1 MFRFTL
7 LVITCLFSSSI
18 FAQQD
23 MSIPPGTRIIKIYDL
38 ASALSP
44 QKLSFEVKSDVTMVI
59 VDIRTS
65 VRPDNVMIVGP
76 SGITVPSSDIE
87 NLTFGPIQEMPLPLV
102 GAALFFEGV
111 TEGEHAKARINNPTT
126 GAWEVSLTLPAGSS
140 TDGDIR
146 VTQIST
152 LRVSTSVSR
161 LTYTIADPVVITVEA
176 LDSGTSVIGANI
188 VANVYQQKSKLSSQT
203 IILHDD
209 GVFPDTQ
216 AGDGLY
222 AGQITGLPPGYY
234 RVDTVF
240 QNGALRRN
248 SKTNFEVIPLLGT
261 LTNNVTDVG
270 VDTNGDGLFERIDV
284 NLEVDI
290 KLPGTYSLT
299 AELKLGEK
307 RVLKGTHLE
316 LPAGI
321 NTLSISFLEK
331 DIKKYLNADGPYKIS
346 DVRLIIDASADLTQ
360 RTQMADQRAD
370 LGFTQ
375 AYKLQ
380 QLQRPLTV
388 ILDGVTESAV
398 DIDGNGKFDE
408 LRVVFQV
415 DILQT
420 GAYTWSGSVRQPD
433 DRQAIASASSSGTLN
448 EIGLNNLSLNF
459 DGAAIGMSGFNGPYI
474 IGDIGIYGPPNAA
487 ALKLKMGKT
496 AEYTCDQF
504 EGFKGHCQ
512 KISLPDPGPIILK
525 SRH

>member
-7 LVITCLFSSSI
+7 LVITCLFSLSL

-44 QKLSFEVKSDVTMVI
+44 QKLSFEVKSDTTMVI
-59 VDIRTS
+59 IDIRTS
-65 VRPDNVMIVGP
+65 VRPDNVTIVGP
-76 SGITVPSSDIE
+76 SGIAVPSSDIE
-87 NLTFGPIQEMPLPLV
+87 NLTFGPIREAPLPLV

-126 GAWEVSLTLPAGSS
+126 GAWHVNLSLPAGSS

-161 LTYTIADPVVITVEA
+161 LTYSVADPVIITVEA
-176 LDSGTSVIGANI
+176 LDSGTSVTGANI
-188 VANVYQQKSKLSSQT
+188 VANVYQQESKLSSQT
-203 IILHDD
+203 ISLHDD
-209 GVFPDTQ
+209 GVIPDAQ

-248 SKTNFEVIPLLGT
+248 SKTYFEVIPILGA

-270 VDTNGDGLFERIDV
+270 IDTNGDGLFERIDV
-284 NLEVDI
+284 NFEVDI
-290 KLPGTYSLT
+290 NMPGTYSLT

-307 RVLKGTHLE
+307 RVLKGTQIE
-316 LPAGI
+316 LPSGL

-331 DIKKYLNADGPYKIS
+331 DIKKYLNDDGPYEIC
-346 DVRLIIDASADLTQ
+346 DVRLIRNANADLTQ
-360 RTQMADQRAD
+360 STRMADKRTD
-370 LGFTQ
+370 LGLTQ
-375 AYKLQ
+375 PYTLQ

-388 ILDGVTESAV
+388 ILEGVTETAV
-398 DIDGNGKFDE
+398 DINGNGKFDV

-415 DILQT
+415 DVLQT
-420 GAYTWSGSVRQPD
+420 GTYTWSGSVRPPD
-433 DRQAIASASSSGTLN
+433 NSHAIEVASSSGTLN
-448 EIGLNNLSLNF
+448 DIGLNNLSLSF
-459 DGAAIGMSGFNGPYI
+459 DGAAIGASGFNGPYI
-474 IGDIGIYGPPNAA
+474 IGTLGIYGPPNAA
-487 ALKLKMGKT
+487 ALKLDAGKT
-496 AEYTCDQF
+496 AGYTCDQF
-504 EGFKGHCQ
+504 EGYKGHCQ
-512 KISLPDPGPIILK
+512 KINLPDSSSIILK
-525 SRH
+525 TRH